1 MMFADLNYSNIY
13 CTDINNIC
21 VNKSNSSYYDNIKFK
36 QTDAL
41 NINFPDSSFDVVCC
55 KSLLGGIA
63 KNDKSKIKIV
73 NKEVHRVLK
82 KNGSFI
88 FVENIEGSIM
98 HKIIRTSFQSSGW
111 YYPNLKDFI
120 GMLSN
125 FTKIKY
131 FTIGFFTIL
140 SRNEKIKSKIYIL
153 DDLIKNIVP
162 EKSKYIIYGIAEK

>member
-21 VNKSNSSYYDNIKFK
+21 VNKYNSSYYDNIKFK

-82 KNGSFI
+82 N
-88 FVENIEGSIM
+88 
-98 HKIIRTSFQSSGW
+98 
-111 YYPNLKDFI
+111 
-120 GMLSN
+120 
-125 FTKIKY
+125 
-131 FTIGFFTIL
+131 
-140 SRNEKIKSKIYIL
+140 
-153 DDLIKNIVP
+153 
-162 EKSKYIIYGIAEK
+162 